1 MDHMGNKV
9 ALMSRQYMQ
18 IRSAAT
24 AAVAAKPAPRIK
36 QFAVYRWN
44 PDKAGD
50 KPHLQTYEV
59 DLNTCGPMVLDALV
73 KIKSEIDPTLTF
85 RRPCREGICGSCAM
99 NIGGV
104 NTLACLTKI
113 ETINKVTK
121 IYPLPHMYVVKD
133 LVPDMNNF
141 YQQYRSIQPWLQR

>member
-59 DLNTCGPMVLDALV
+59 DLNTYYIML
-73 KIKSEIDPTLTF
+73 KF
-85 RRPCREGICGSCAM
+85 AM
-99 NIGGV
+99 
-104 NTLACLTKI
+104 CCF
-113 ETINKVTK
+113 
-121 IYPLPHMYVVKD
+121 M
-133 LVPDMNNF
+133 
-141 YQQYRSIQPWLQR
+141 